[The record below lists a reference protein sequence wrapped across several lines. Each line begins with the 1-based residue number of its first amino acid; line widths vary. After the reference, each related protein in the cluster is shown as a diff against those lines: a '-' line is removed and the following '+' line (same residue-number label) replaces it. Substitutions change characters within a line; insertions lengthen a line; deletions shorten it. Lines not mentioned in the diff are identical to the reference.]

1 MIERIIFLLEGY
13 FSQRDYQRF
22 GIETLREN
30 GFHVEVW
37 DMTPV
42 LYNRYSRSYSIPDY
56 HGLSIFDD
64 RRQAYGRLSDLTN
77 SDFVVNFVSYY
88 FDNLWVYSALSKSS
102 ARYAVFCANA
112 LPVAEEFRFLRKK
125 EVLKDL
131 FSMKSTTLLL
141 KRAYMRA
148 PFQFLGIKPV
158 SFVFAGGNKCM
169 QYHYP
174 ISKDT
179 EVLWIHTLDYD
190 IYLKEKNRNCTERDI
205 AVFIDEFM
213 PFHHEYAMFK
223 LDPPIEAERYFTI
236 LDRFFESV
244 EKRTGYEV
252 VIAECPEAD
261 YEDAPDYFRGRKRFK
276 GQTGSLVHESK
287 LVLGHYSTALN
298 FVNLFQKPIIFM
310 SCSDFRKKA
319 VEYHIQEM
327 AKWFG
332 KSPIFIDEVQDI
344 NWGLELK
351 VSKEHYDD
359 YRNSYI
365 KTEHSQDLPFWQIVA
380 NRLKKG
386 F

>member
-1 MIERIIFLLEGY
+1 MIKKIIFLLEGY

-22 GIETLREN
+22 GIEILREN
-30 GFHVEVW
+30 GFRVEVW
-37 DMTPV
+37 DLTPV
-42 LYNRYSRSYSIPDY
+42 LYTDYSRVYNMPDY

-64 RRQAYGRLSDLTN
+64 RQQAYERLSKLTS
-77 SDFVVNFVSYY
+77 SDFVVNFISYY
-88 FDNLWVYSALSKSS
+88 FGNLWVYSALSKSS
-102 ARYAVFCANA
+102 ASYAVFCANA
-112 LPVAEEFRFLRKK
+112 LPVAGEFRLLTKK

-131 FSMKSTTLLL
+131 FSMKSTRLL
-141 KRAYMRA
+141 KHVYMKI
-148 PFQFLGIKPV
+148 PFRFLGVKPAGL
-158 SFVFAGGNKCM
+158 VFAGGNRCM

-179 EVLWIHTLDYD
+179 EVLWIHSLDYD
-190 IYLKEKNRNCTERDI
+190 IYLKEKNRPCSGRDI
-205 AVFIDEFM
+205 AVFIDEFL
-213 PFHHEYAMFK
+213 PLHHEYAMFK

-236 LDRFFESV
+236 LDRFFELV

-252 VIAECPEAD
+252 VIAECPEAN
-261 YEDAPDYFRGRKRFK
+261 YEDTPDYFRGRKRLK
-276 GQTGSLVHESK
+276 GQTGGLVHESR

-298 FVNLFQKPIIFM
+298 FANLFQKPVIFM

-332 KSPIFIDEVQDI
+332 KSPIFIDEAQDI
-344 NWGLELK
+344 NWGSELK
-351 VSKEHYDD
+351 ISDKHYDD

-365 KTEHSQDLPFWQIVA
+365 KTEYSQDLPFWQIVA